1 MYLIRRTLE
10 IEFFFNAIKE
20 SVVSKKKIWVDAGL
34 IGMTIDLPNEE
45 LREINKDM
53 RKIPKS
59 PKVTR
64 KNK

>member
-1 MYLIRRTLE
+1 M
-10 IEFFFNAIKE
+10 N
-20 SVVSKKKIWVDAGL
+20 KKKVWVDAGL

-45 LREINKDM
+45 LREINRDM

-64 KNK
+64 KDK

>member
-1 MYLIRRTLE
+1 M
-10 IEFFFNAIKE
+10 
-20 SVVSKKKIWVDAGL
+20 SKKKVWVDASL

-59 PKVTR
+59 PKVINYLVKKEGFPR
-64 KNK
+64 IK

>member
-1 MYLIRRTLE
+1 MK
-10 IEFFFNAIKE
+10 AQAK
-20 SVVSKKKIWVDAGL
+20 SKKKVWVDAGL
-34 IGMTIDLPNEE
+34 IGATDLPKE
-45 LREINKDM
+45 LRDSSKGM

>member
-1 MYLIRRTLE
+1 LK
-10 IEFFFNAIKE
+10 AQAK
-20 SVVSKKKIWVDAGL
+20 SKKKVWVDAGL

-59 PKVTR
+59 PRVSR
-64 KNK
+64 KDDKN

>member
-1 MYLIRRTLE
+1 M
-10 IEFFFNAIKE
+10 
-20 SVVSKKKIWVDAGL
+20 SKKKVWVDAGL
-34 IGMTIDLPNEE
+34 IGATDLPNKV

-59 PKVTR
+59 PKVSR

>member
-1 MYLIRRTLE
+1 M
-10 IEFFFNAIKE
+10 
-20 SVVSKKKIWVDAGL
+20 SKKKVWVDASL

-59 PKVTR
+59 PKVVR
-64 KNK
+64 KYNKNKYDIQRRY